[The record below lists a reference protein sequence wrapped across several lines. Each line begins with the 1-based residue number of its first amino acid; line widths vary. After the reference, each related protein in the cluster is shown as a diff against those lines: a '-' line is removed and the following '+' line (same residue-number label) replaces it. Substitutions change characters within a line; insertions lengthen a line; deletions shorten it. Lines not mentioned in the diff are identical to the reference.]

1 MSTAFMVDN
10 ILTVSGDSATLKNTS
25 VAIDHRS
32 ESMTSSSDTESDA
45 MSDIKDSSLCGSPR
59 RVADTMLPLA
69 DRDKYQLSESLLRT
83 YAMIRQ
89 GSGVGSGLMST
100 GSVEDSCCAKCGHF
114 QPDRRNCRKLG
125 TCVDEEEDMEMMIDF
140 RCEKCNGREAMSAMM
155 GGRMSESNTVLKDGG
170 TIGSNGVT
178 KPFLKFSVS
187 AILGDRKECVK
198 VRNGKFRNKI
208 CGLNLALMTKYM
220 GHFTISLFLNVD

>member
-1 MSTAFMVDN
+1 MVDN
-10 ILTVSGDSATLKNTS
+10 ILTISGDSATLKSSS
-25 VAIDHRS
+25 VAIDNRS

-89 GSGVGSGLMST
+89 GSGGGSALGT

-114 QPDRRNCRKLG
+114 QPDRRTLNRGKLG
-125 TCVDEEEDMEMMIDF
+125 TCVDEEEDIEMMIEF
-140 RCEKCNGREAMSAMM
+140 RCEKCNGREAMSTMLA
-155 GGRMSESNTVLKDGG
+155 GRTSDSNTVLKDGG
-170 TIGSNGVT
+170 IGTNGVT

-198 VRNGKFRNKI
+198 VRNGKYKLLRIWFQI
-208 CGLNLALMTKYM
+208 FG
-220 GHFTISLFLNVD
+220 